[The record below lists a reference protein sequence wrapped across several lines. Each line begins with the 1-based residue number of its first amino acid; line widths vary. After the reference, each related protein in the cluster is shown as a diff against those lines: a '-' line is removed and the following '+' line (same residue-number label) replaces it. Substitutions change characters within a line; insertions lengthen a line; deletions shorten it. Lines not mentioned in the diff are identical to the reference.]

1 MTNDQLAELKKKELF
16 RKLFELHYE
25 LEQFQRVHCPYD
37 QRSEV
42 RTVIN
47 SIEVLLMRFAD

>member
-1 MTNDQLAELKKKELF
+1 MTNDQLTELKKKELF

-47 SIEVLLMRFAD
+47 FIEVLLMRFAD